1 MTQKEKLKKL
11 LEVAVENGCNNELV
25 LYFFENINT
34 IRFYDF
40 TQSDFCLKFWV
51 NDELFSLNDL
61 VCNWEE
67 GEVSFIEALCKADE
81 WNIGLYLENN
91 AIQSDYGWIMM
102 NNWEQ
107 VIQLWSW
114 DNKVQKGR
122 PTSQRLNF
130 LFETFKHLIQ

>member
-1 MTQKEKLKKL
+1 MTQGEKIKKL
-11 LEVAVENGCNNELV
+11 LEVAVENGWKNDFVKYEDCQYLQHNTSLI
-25 LYFFENINT
+25 LENY
-34 IRFYDF
+34 RGGEDYR
-40 TQSDFCLKFWV
+40 QV
-51 NDELFSLNDL
+51 SLNDL

-67 GEVSFIEALCKADE
+67 GEISFIEALCKADE

-130 LFETFKHLIQ
+130 LFETFKHLIQWN

>member
-61 VCNWEE
+61 ITNWEE
-67 GEVSFIEALCKADE
+67 GEISFIEALCKTIYHCPAFKRLCDDEYDCGGKYLLQEADSYRIE
-81 WNIGLYLENN
+81 WIL
-91 AIQSDYGWIMM
+91 
-102 NNWEQ
+102 
-107 VIQLWSW
+107 
-114 DNKVQKGR
+114 K